1 MATLRIEDDDD
12 QLKVA
17 RDQIPPVRAVQT
29 DAAQEATSARTA
41 AAQLVGTPSS
51 ASTAPTVN
59 APRQIPGLALRA
71 GFAKATVSKKDTP

>member
-12 QLKVA
+12 QLKVP

-29 DAAQEATSARTA
+29 DAQEAKSARTA

-51 ASTAPTVN
+51 ATTAPMIN

-71 GFAKATVSKKDTP
+71 GFAKAPVSKKDTP